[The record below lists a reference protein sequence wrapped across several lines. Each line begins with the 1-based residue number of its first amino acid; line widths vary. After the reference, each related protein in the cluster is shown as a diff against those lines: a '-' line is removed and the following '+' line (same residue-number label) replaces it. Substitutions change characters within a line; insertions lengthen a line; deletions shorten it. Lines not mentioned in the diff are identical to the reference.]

1 MNDEGKRLPADRG
14 PMEAGAKADRGRAS
28 EAEVVDALRRGDE
41 EAFSRL
47 VDQNNAALRRIARL
61 YVSSS
66 AVVDDVLQE
75 TWLAVVQGVWA
86 FEGRASLRTWI
97 TRILIN
103 RAKTRALREERT
115 VPFETLTA
123 NPSGEKTPSRAVNEG
138 SDRDRRRPRARQG
151 DLEAA
156 GQRPFALRDPGPS
169 PEDRLLTQ
177 EARVQIRAAIEA
189 LPETQRLVITMKDV
203 EGRSSEE
210 VCNVLGLNETNQRVI
225 LHRARAKV
233 RTMLA
238 TFLEED

>member
-66 AVVDDVLQE
+66 AVVDDIVQE

-86 FEGRASLRTWI
+86 FEGRSSLRTWI

-115 VPFETLTA
+115 VPLGALAATL
-123 NPSGEKTPSRAVNEG
+123 SGAKIPSRPVSEA
-138 SDRDRRRPRARQG
+138 SDRDRRMPRARQR
-151 DLEAA
+151 DLPAA
-156 GQRPFALRDPGPS
+156 SQRPLALRDPDPS

-189 LPETQRLVITMKDV
+189 LPEKQRLVITMKDV
-203 EGRSSEE
+203 EGLSSEE

-225 LHRARAKV
+225 LHRARARV

-238 TFLEED
+238 MFLQED